1 MISSIN
7 YQCFFLGCI
16 LYDEICEEDEVCV
29 QAQFG
34 DSLENARKDKATNN
48 KYVNGLFGECASTT
62 ENVALIV
69 LNPVDYILKKVLS
82 NQLKQLHENGYMLED
97 ARAQCLIAYFKVVL
111 MLQLRYDLNFCNV
124 VNPENLW
131 QMLQS
136 IKMALTNDITD
147 IQSVNSNKELLNN
160 FIEQQQ
166 QRRQQQQQQ
175 QQQQLQRQQRRQQQ
189 QQMGDVKSD
198 DEDNNENNFNSIPE
212 RYLFDDNDNFKSKAW
227 EDTEEKSIDNDR
239 NMLAIEAFMP
249 SAVPNSGEEEEEES
263 LNFVGYHAPVLK
275 KDIEHIGNQ
284 NTGLEK
290 IEHKIVKGKP
300 SYQKVNGN
308 RVYLKVAKDLSNDK
322 LHHLINYLDLSIAKP
337 NQLIFDDFLLDGDQL
352 SFRAGRSTQRSSQNK
367 KRLDS
372 VGDKRRKDIQTVS
385 GVHVDETGIGS
396 GREAVPVESETRDH
410 FFIPILAV
418 SALTLILLVTVMA
431 VHHIR
436 EHRKKIRKSDISE
449 FECEKY
455 NDKALL
461 AYQDLCRYQMT
472 SNEST
477 GITGTHTNHSGTT
490 TWVDEPIVQSN
501 LDISTDDDTLVSIH
515 STINDSTFINA
526 SAIHDCD
533 PKQANYIATQSPL
546 PETITD
552 FWQMIWEQAAVLIV
566 NLANNEDQ
574 QEGQCLK
581 YWPESGSQIYG
592 SFEIHLV
599 SEHIWSEDYLV
610 RSFYLKNL
618 KTNETRTVTQ
628 FHFLTWPKNGVPPS
642 AKALLDFRR
651 KINKSYRGRA
661 APIVVHCTDGTGRT
675 GTFCLLDMILNR
687 VTKGVKELNV
697 AGSLEHLRDQRPCMV
712 ETCEQYKMVFV
723 CLAEEI
729 TAIVAALS

>member
-1 MISSIN
+1 
-7 YQCFFLGCI
+7 
-16 LYDEICEEDEVCV
+16 
-29 QAQFG
+29 
-34 DSLENARKDKATNN
+34 
-48 KYVNGLFGECASTT
+48 
-62 ENVALIV
+62 
-69 LNPVDYILKKVLS
+69 
-82 NQLKQLHENGYMLED
+82 
-97 ARAQCLIAYFKVVL
+97 
-111 MLQLRYDLNFCNV
+111 
-124 VNPENLW
+124 
-131 QMLQS
+131 
-136 IKMALTNDITD
+136 MALTNDITD

-175 QQQQLQRQQRRQQQ
+175 QQQQRLQRQQRRQQQ
-189 QQMGDVKSD
+189 QQMDFIGDVKSD

-352 SFRAGRSTQRSSQNK
+352 SFRAGQSTQRSSQNK

-372 VGDKRRKDIQTVS
+372 VGGIAEDVYKRRKDIQTVS

-501 LDISTDDDTLVSIH
+501 LDISTGHV
-515 STINDSTFINA
+515 
-526 SAIHDCD
+526 
-533 PKQANYIATQSPL
+533 
-546 PETITD
+546 
-552 FWQMIWEQAAVLIV
+552 
-566 NLANNEDQ
+566 
-574 QEGQCLK
+574 
-581 YWPESGSQIYG
+581 
-592 SFEIHLV
+592 
-599 SEHIWSEDYLV
+599 
-610 RSFYLKNL
+610 
-618 KTNETRTVTQ
+618 
-628 FHFLTWPKNGVPPS
+628 
-642 AKALLDFRR
+642 
-651 KINKSYRGRA
+651 
-661 APIVVHCTDGTGRT
+661 
-675 GTFCLLDMILNR
+675 IL
-687 VTKGVKELNV
+687 
-697 AGSLEHLRDQRPCMV
+697 
-712 ETCEQYKMVFV
+712 
-723 CLAEEI
+723 
-729 TAIVAALS
+729 